1 MTIKRLR
8 DQKPYDE
15 DEYRKNETLKEKDD
29 PYKCVR
35 ETEAAQANFT
45 ALTKT
50 WPLLST
56 NQKNFCSQKPFE
68 HGQVWR
74 NYMACVGI
82 KAQKLQPREPEFFV
96 RKMVCQDD
104 NAPEVGSKYIYK
116 SQVSSLHYK
125 LQKTPTQI
133 PDKMQIRLDVF
144 LLIRPLFSFWK
155 LILGLSYSVY
165 QTWEYAFKNSRWN

>member
-1 MTIKRLR
+1 MTIKRLK
-8 DQKPYDE
+8 DQKSYDVE
-15 DEYRKNETLKEKDD
+15 EYRKNETEKEKDD
-29 PYKCVR
+29 PYKCMR
-35 ETEAAQANFT
+35 ETEVAQANFT

-104 NAPEVGSKYIYK
+104 NAPEVGSSSTNISLKCLLK
-116 SQVSSLHYK
+116 VASLHSLLYQPHHNLENYK
-125 LQKTPTQI
+125 TTKKSRQNASKTICFSTS
-133 PDKMQIRLDVF
+133 KAS
-144 LLIRPLFSFWK
+144 LFS
-155 LILGLSYSVY
+155 
-165 QTWEYAFKNSRWN
+165 T

>member
-104 NAPEVGSKYIYK
+104 NAPEVGRTKYIK
-116 SQVSSLHYK
+116 SQVYITNYK
-125 LQKTPTQI
+125 KPTQN
-133 PDKMQIRLDVF
+133 PDKMQTRLDVF
-144 LLIRPLFSFWK
+144 LLIRPLFSFSK

-165 QTWEYAFKNSRWN
+165 RTWEYAFKNSRWN